1 MNECLKINDTFYK
14 YNINSEKVE
23 IEKYENV

>member
-14 YNINSEKVE
+14 YNTNSEKVE